1 MGKYGISRDCSK
13 IKNRRGTL
21 YQRLNYEKNSLN
33 GVEDKWKKLR
43 KSEVTD
49 ERLREM
55 INSMEDTGIR
65 SNLHILGWA
74 DKEGKHTN
82 QK

>member
-1 MGKYGISRDCSK
+1 M
-13 IKNRRGTL
+13 
-21 YQRLNYEKNSLN
+21 
-33 GVEDKWKKLR
+33 KKLR

-65 SNLHILGWA
+65 SNLHILGRA